1 MTSDHPLLSR
11 PVYYRRVLPV
21 LAGMSAAGAAWA
33 AVLIVGLLAGVR
45 LLPLSVAALVAAALV
60 IPGFAASVLTN
71 AANSRNR
78 RDRTGEFWQLL
89 SHVPKW
95 TLAVSAG
102 LFFAFWL
109 AGMSSFAGIAGDA
122 GVQHGQYVV
131 NNHGTVTV
139 VDKVAYDR
147 EVAHEERLALG
158 IFGAFGVAGATLGAA
173 TAARIRPLA

>member
-1 MTSDHPLLSR
+1 
-11 PVYYRRVLPV
+11 VYYRRALPV

-33 AVLIVGLLAGVR
+33 AVLIIGLLADVR

-60 IPGFAASVLTN
+60 IPGFAASVVTS
-71 AANSRNR
+71 AAKRRNR
-78 RDRTGEFWQLL
+78 SGGLGEFWQLL

-95 TLAVSAG
+95 TLATSAG

-109 AGMSSFAGIAGDA
+109 AGMTSFAGIAGSA
-122 GVQHGQYVV
+122 GIQDGQYVV

-139 VDKVAYDR
+139 IDKVAYDR

-158 IFGAFGVAGATLGAA
+158 VLGAFGVAGATLGAA
-173 TAARIRPLA
+173 TAARARSTA